1 MLQQGDHP
9 EFLHLKIGREIT
21 VLDLWPAYQIHLH
34 LGCNWN
40 IDFLFL
46 FYGNA
51 PIFPVSLLIGTAFI
65 SSGKDLIE
73 IHLLGCS
80 WLLVFFFPPSGS
92 RDAAFGI
99 TRLVPRVLW
108 DVDGKRLNRVEMG
121 IYRNHGM
128 CWECFANM
136 PCIRQL
142 PPSLSRQILALEPAR
157 AHLRSQNN
165 PSASDVP
172 LRDALISQTFR
183 G

>member
-21 VLDLWPAYQIHLH
+21 GLDLWPAYQIHLH

-40 IDFLFL
+40 IDFFFL

-80 WLLVFFFPPSGS
+80 WLLGFFFPPK
-92 RDAAFGI
+92 
-99 TRLVPRVLW
+99 W
-108 DVDGKRLNRVEMG
+108 
-121 IYRNHGM
+121 
-128 CWECFANM
+128 
-136 PCIRQL
+136 
-142 PPSLSRQILALEPAR
+142 
-157 AHLRSQNN
+157 
-165 PSASDVP
+165 
-172 LRDALISQTFR
+172 IS
-183 G
+183 